1 MARKRAQLPSV
12 DVLFGY
18 SVGQSHKTGSLPTLD
33 EYLFHLGP
41 TKQEQKAE
49 DEDFQV
55 VVAPNLR
62 ATTSTNPKRPRT
74 IKAGYDNKTQTMT
87 VVFRDGTWWNYYDV
101 PMYIWQGFV
110 LAESKGKYL
119 ASSGLD
125 QWPKMGAADPAGMTS
140 YQRVQLNDTKGFAD
154 YMYGDGT
161 GFATE

>member
-110 LAESKGKYL
+110 RSEEH
-119 ASSGLD
+119 
-125 QWPKMGAADPAGMTS
+125 TS
-140 YQRVQLNDTKGFAD
+140 ELQSH
-154 YMYGDGT
+154 
-161 GFATE
+161 